1 MDRQLTHIKTD
12 DAGWVITMT
21 PEMARVAGVAEGS
34 LVVFHFKEGAVA
46 AEILPPP
53 TDELRAEVRAI
64 ADEFAD
70 AFAEMKRR
78 GD

>member
-1 MDRQLTHIKTD
+1 MNRQLTHIKSD

-21 PEMARVAGVAEGS
+21 PEMAQVAGVAEGS
-34 LVVFHFKEGAVA
+34 LVVFHFKDGAVA

-53 TDELRAEVRAI
+53 TDALKAEVREI

>member
-1 MDRQLTHIKTD
+1 MSNSLTNIEPA

-21 PEMARVAGVAEGS
+21 PEMAQAAGVATGS
-34 LVVFHFKEGAVA
+34 LVVLYFKDGAVE

-53 TDELRAEVRAI
+53 SDELRAEIREI
-64 ADEFAD
+64 AAEFAD